1 MSDETSW
8 VQYVTAIGAVA
19 TPILVLAL
27 TGLGWT
33 LRHRFERRV
42 QLEDQ
47 LRDDRVGIYN
57 EILEPF
63 IILFTSQTAWAF
75 DPENKKINKDQLAQ
89 QKLLSLQYRQTA
101 FKLSL
106 IGSDSVVRAYNN
118 LFQYFYNRGP
128 DEEASGVQVADLREM
143 MKLLGSFLL
152 EIRRSSGNETT
163 ELDHWE
169 MLEWFITDA
178 RKFRHGG

>member
-19 TPILVLAL
+19 TPILVIAL

-42 QLEDQ
+42 QLADQ

-63 IILFTSQTAWAF
+63 ILLLTSQTAWAS
-75 DPENKKINKDQLAQ
+75 DPKNKNKDKDQLAQ
-89 QKLLSLQYRQTA
+89 QKLLSIQYRQTA

-106 IGSDSVVRAYNN
+106 IGSDSVVRAYND
-118 LFQYFYNRGP
+118 LFQYFYNRGS
-128 DEEASGVQVADLREM
+128 DEACEVQTADLQEM
-143 MKLLGSFLL
+143 MRLLGSFLL

-178 RKFRHGG
+178 RKFRLGG